1 MHSALTPGLTHIQ
14 TLEMNDR
21 LIVSAVSDGFGTP
34 PAFATAFVAGLM
46 EWACIEALIPYLDN
60 GEQSFGSHIY
70 ISHAAPS
77 PLSAKLTAI
86 AELVEMK
93 GTALRFRVDCYDE
106 CEQIGS
112 GFHERTVVVPVRS
125 APGVRDRDTSFH
137 V

>member
-1 MHSALTPGLTHIQ
+1 MHSALAPGLTHIQ

-21 LIVSAVSDGFGTP
+21 LIVSAAADGAP

-46 EWACIEALIPYLDN
+46 EWACIEALRPYLDD
-60 GEQSFGSHIY
+60 GEQSIGSHIY

-86 AELVEMK
+86 AELVEIK
-93 GTALRFRVDCYDE
+93 GAALRFRVDCYDE

-112 GFHERTVVVPVRS
+112 GFHERTVVGPVRC

-137 V
+137 A

>member
-1 MHSALTPGLTHIQ
+1 MHSALATGLTHIQ

-21 LIVSAVSDGFGTP
+21 LIVSAAIDGAP

-46 EWACIEALIPYLDN
+46 EWACIEALRPYLDD
-60 GEQSFGSHIY
+60 GEQSIGSHIY

-93 GTALRFRVDCYDE
+93 GAALRFRVDCYDE

-112 GFHERTVVVPVRS
+112 GFHERTVVGLAR
-125 APGVRDRDTSFH
+125 ATPGVRDHDTSFH
-137 V
+137 A